1 MITSTMFGQFFY
13 WNRST
18 GKGACGYDRHC
29 KAIKSLV
36 FSKDVSL
43 TLLYVRVCLHLHKTG
58 HCYIQSNLH
67 ADVWNSSRKR
77 PPVV

>member
-1 MITSTMFGQFFY
+1 MVTSTMLGQFFY

-43 TLLYVRVCLHLHKTG
+43 TLLYVRVCLHLHENGALLYT
-58 HCYIQSNLH
+58 
-67 ADVWNSSRKR
+67 V
-77 PPVV
+77 